1 MAGRSATQ
9 GEQTT
14 VLAFHFPDG
23 SIALEPRLSRMPEIP
38 DTDDLE
44 LLDTTEGIEFY
55 KDGENVVI
63 SSESIRAG
71 EDGVR
76 ITYDSLVNAVVELRD
91 QYREGE

>member
-1 MAGRSATQ
+1 MR
-9 GEQTT
+9 
-14 VLAFHFPDG
+14 
-23 SIALEPRLSRMPEIP
+23 EIP

-55 KDGENVVI
+55 KDGESVVV
-63 SSESIRAG
+63 SSKSIRAG

-76 ITYDSLVNAVVELRD
+76 ISYDSLVNAVVELRD

>member
-1 MAGRSATQ
+1 
-9 GEQTT
+9 
-14 VLAFHFPDG
+14 
-23 SIALEPRLSRMPEIP
+23 MPELP

-55 KDGENVVI
+55 KDGENVVV

-76 ITYDSLVNAVVELRD
+76 ITYNSLVNAVVELRD
-91 QYREGE
+91 QYREDE